1 MAKKSKT
8 HKKDRRLNEAKK
20 AQVKYSGRIVQQEG
34 IHVAASA
41 AVSPTSKSEQV
52 LLPLSEIKRD
62 LIKNLGF
69 ALFSIILLI
78 LLKNTGF
85 GADAFSRLFR
95 L

>member
-1 MAKKSKT
+1 MANKRKA
-8 HKKDRRLNEAKK
+8 HKKERRLNEAKK
-20 AQVKYSGRIVQQEG
+20 AQVKYAGRIVQHED

-41 AVSPTSKSEQV
+41 AVSSNSNSEQV

-69 ALFSIILLI
+69 ALFSIILLV

-85 GADAFSRLFR
+85 GADAFSQLFR